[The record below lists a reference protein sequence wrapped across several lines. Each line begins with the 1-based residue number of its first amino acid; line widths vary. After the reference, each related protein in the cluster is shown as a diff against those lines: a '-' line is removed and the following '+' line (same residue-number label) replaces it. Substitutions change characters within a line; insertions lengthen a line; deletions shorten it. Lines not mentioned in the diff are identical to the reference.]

1 MPNRRE
7 FLQTGAVVSAIAMN
21 GVFAG
26 SAAAIGARPT
36 VPLRWALYDDRYAE
50 GRSFAAAAAA
60 QGIATRAL
68 DGGDITRFW
77 YDELD
82 VLWRRE
88 PAAIAGLT
96 QFGPMFVIEQLAAE
110 ARMRLTLTGE
120 HRLARL
126 TTALQAPGP
135 SLIHYYTPL
144 TVARGEGPTLDG
156 PLYSWVV
163 APRERG

>member
-1 MPNRRE
+1 MP
-7 FLQTGAVVSAIAMN
+7 
-21 GVFAG
+21 
-26 SAAAIGARPT
+26 P
-36 VPLRWALYDDRYAE
+36 RWALYDDRYAE
-50 GRSFAAAAAA
+50 GRSFAEAAAA

-96 QFGPMFVIEQLAAE
+96 QFGPMLVIEQLAAE
-110 ARMRLTLTGE
+110 RRMHLTLRGE
-120 HRLARL
+120 QRLAHL
-126 TTALQAPGP
+126 ATALQAPG
-135 SLIHYYTPL
+135 SSIIHYYMPL
-144 TVARGEGPTLDG
+144 AVAQGRGAALDG
-156 PLYSWVV
+156 PLYSWLV